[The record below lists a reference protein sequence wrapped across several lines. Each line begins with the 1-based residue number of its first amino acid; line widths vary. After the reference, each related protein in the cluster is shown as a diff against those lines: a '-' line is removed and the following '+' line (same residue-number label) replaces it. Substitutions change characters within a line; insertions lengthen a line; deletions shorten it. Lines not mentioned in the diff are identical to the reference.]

1 VQRFC
6 VLRILPSPDSRVRD
20 FLLAGPFEFGQD
32 LGRIGF
38 WGVLERD
45 LKLPSIWSL
54 DFEISWWDKVT
65 HMLGSSGFNFV
76 T

>member
-1 VQRFC
+1 V
-6 VLRILPSPDSRVRD
+6 I
-20 FLLAGPFEFGQD
+20 FLTNSEFGQD